1 MPQQHMHLLQDS
13 LNQQPYITHYVL
25 QDITNLRDFF
35 EVNLEMTRSG
45 SQITVFDV
53 EETIVSRGHI
63 LPPAMIHN
71 CDIQRS
77 LVGEGSALRVSPPA
91 FGAARPLSCLHLLKL
106 SSWLQLFM
114 SGMLFD
120 GQYAIGFLANA
131 WDLFCKHTYTH
142 SILMTERLNCPY
154 FHVLLFSMTTCCV

>member
-1 MPQQHMHLLQDS
+1 M
-13 LNQQPYITHYVL
+13 L

-35 EVNLEMTRSG
+35 EVNLEMTRPG

-63 LPPAMIHN
+63 LPPAMIHK

-91 FGAARPLSCLHLLKL
+91 FRAACTLSCPHLLKL
-106 SSWLQLFM
+106 SSRLQFSM
-114 SGMLFD
+114 SGMLFN
-120 GQYAIGFLANA
+120 GQYILGFMSMPGICVAG
-131 WDLFCKHTYTH
+131 KHTLTAL
-142 SILMTERLNCPY
+142 SRQRR
-154 FHVLLFSMTTCCV
+154 